1 MLIVSPTQSSLITVT
16 LYELASNQ
24 VNPYFTFE
32 IIRKG
37 SHDKLYFTNDDLS
50 TSPWYFNQF
59 EITPATSSVGL
70 TSGVVPLIEGEY
82 VYNVYETSAQ
92 YDISLSTLVG
102 KVETGIMVVGSNVNN
117 IPVYTQNDNTVIP
130 VFKRN
135 Q

>member
-37 SHDKLYFTNDDLS
+37 SHDKVYFTNDDLS

-102 KVETGIMVVGSNVNN
+102 KVETGILTVSSTYSTIPSFTANN
-117 IPVYTQNDNTVIP
+117 NTVIP
-130 VFKRN
+130 VFKKN

>member
-32 IIRKG
+32 LIKKG
-37 SHDKLYFTNDDLS
+37 SHDKIYFTNDDLS
-50 TSPWYFNQF
+50 TSPWYWNQYM
-59 EITPATSSVGL
+59 ITPSTGTPGL
-70 TSGVVPLIEGEY
+70 TQGIIPLMEGEY

-92 YDISLSTLVG
+92 YDITLSTLVG
-102 KVETGIMVVGSNVNN
+102 KVETGIMIVGTVVNT
-117 IPVYTQNDNTVIP
+117 IPAFTTNDNAVIP

-135 Q
+135 